1 MIKKRVAFLL
11 GDGVQLL
18 DFAGPHD
25 VLSAANQYLRLE
37 KREGYEI
44 VLLSERSTVR
54 LAQDE
59 SIALADL
66 QQSKKFVGRFDT
78 IIVPGAQRFVQKP
91 SADLVSWMIK
101 AAPRAKRV
109 VSVCTGA
116 YILAA
121 AGLLDGRRA
130 TTHWMFARQMQRKYP
145 NVQVLSDRI
154 WVKDGPIYTS
164 AGVTAGIDLAL
175 ELVEEDF
182 GPKLALS
189 IARSLVVYLRRPGG
203 QSQFSSLIDT
213 QREELSA
220 FKELQSFILENLK
233 RDLSV
238 NQLALHCNMS
248 ERNFARRFEQVF
260 HSTPAKYVTD
270 LRLETA
276 KSLLIETGLTVGQIA
291 KKCGYSNDDIFR
303 KNFSNKFMLTPS
315 EFRTL
320 WRIIE

>member
-1 MIKKRVAFLL
+1 MKKRVAFLL
-11 GDGVQLL
+11 TDGVQLL

-25 VLSAANQYLRLE
+25 VFSAANQYLRLK

-54 LAQDE
+54 LAEDE
-59 SIALADL
+59 VFTLSGL
-66 QQSKKFVGRFDT
+66 QHSKKAVGRFDT
-78 IIVPGAQRFVQKP
+78 IIVPGAQRFVQKT
-91 SADLVSWMIK
+91 SSSLALWLAK
-101 AAPRAKRV
+101 AAPRARRV
-109 VSVCTGA
+109 VSICTGA
-116 YILAA
+116 YVLAA

-130 TTHWMFARQMQRKYP
+130 TTHWMFARHMQQKYP
-145 NVQVLSDRI
+145 NVQVFGDKI

-182 GPKLALS
+182 GPKLSLS

-213 QREELSA
+213 QREELSE
-220 FKELQSFILENLK
+220 FDELQSFILENLK

-238 NQLALHCNMS
+238 HQLALHCNMS
-248 ERNFARRFEQVF
+248 ERNFARRFGQVF
-260 HSTPAKYVTD
+260 HRTPAKYVAE

-276 KSLLIETGLTVGQIA
+276 KSLLTETGLTVGQIA
-291 KKCGYSNDDIFR
+291 KKCGYGNDDIFR

-320 WRIIE
+320 WRIQKV

>member
-1 MIKKRVAFLL
+1 MKKRVAFLL
-11 GDGVQLL
+11 SDGVQLL

-25 VLSAANQYLRLE
+25 VLSTANQYLQVE
-37 KREGYEI
+37 KRDGYEI
-44 VLLSERSTVR
+44 VLLSERSTVK
-54 LAQDE
+54 LAEDE
-59 SIALADL
+59 SVALTDL
-66 QQSKKFVGRFDT
+66 QLSKRAVGHFDT

-91 SADLVSWMIK
+91 ATDLVSWLTK
-101 AAPRAKRV
+101 AAPRARRV

-116 YILAA
+116 YVLAA

-130 TTHWMFARQMQRKYP
+130 TTHWMYARRMHQKYP
-145 NVQVLSDRI
+145 NVKVFSDRI

-213 QREELSA
+213 QREELSE

-248 ERNFARRFEQVF
+248 ERHFARRFEQVF
-260 HSTPAKYVTD
+260 HRTPAKYVAD

-276 KSLLIETGLTVGQIA
+276 KSLLTETGLAIGQVA

-303 KNFSNKFMLTPS
+303 KNFSKKFMLTPS
-315 EFRTL
+315 DFRTL
-320 WRIIE
+320 WRIQN

>member
-1 MIKKRVAFLL
+1 MKKRVAFLL

-66 QQSKKFVGRFDT
+66 QQSKKVVGRFDT

-91 SADLVSWMIK
+91 SADLVSWLIK

-130 TTHWMFARQMQRKYP
+130 TTHWMFARQMQRQYP

-175 ELVEEDF
+175 SLVEEDF

-220 FKELQSFILENLK
+220 FNELQSFILENLK

-276 KSLLIETGLTVGQIA
+276 KSLLTETGLTVGQIA
-291 KKCGYSNDDIFR
+291 KQCGYSNDDIFR

-320 WRIIE
+320 WRIVE